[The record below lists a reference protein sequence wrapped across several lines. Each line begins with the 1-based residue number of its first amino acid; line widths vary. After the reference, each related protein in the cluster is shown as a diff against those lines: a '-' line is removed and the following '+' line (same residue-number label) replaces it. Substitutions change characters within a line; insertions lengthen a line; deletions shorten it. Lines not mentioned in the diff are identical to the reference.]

1 MPDAPRRRRVIV
13 LDHFA
18 VPHGEPGPTRHAEL
32 FAQLRHWDSTIIAS
46 NRNRFTRAKQRADDE
61 LFRPVWV
68 TPYGGNNAAR
78 VLNWASYSVTS
89 LAAGLRSRPVDLVY
103 ASSPQLLAGLTG
115 WVLAQAKQVP
125 FVLEVRDLWPK
136 VLVEM
141 GQLDPSS
148 RVHSG
153 LKALERFLYRRAESV
168 VVLAEGSRTEV
179 VADGA
184 APDRV
189 VFLPNGADPEDF
201 RVDESRDALR
211 RAYGMEGVVFLYAG
225 AHGPANGLD
234 LVLDAAEAL
243 GATAPDIRFWLVG
256 DGVCKPSLIGDASRR
271 GLSNVIF
278 RDPVPKREIP
288 KLLAAADFGL
298 HVLADVPLFRH
309 GVSPNKLFDY
319 MAAGRP
325 VLTNTPGEV
334 ARLVSEADAGLA
346 VAPGRIAEGAREMAA
361 SNAARRAA
369 WSESGRSYV
378 GRYRCR
384 RVLARQLEALLDG
397 VVGASP

>member
-1 MPDAPRRRRVIV
+1 MPDAPRRRQVLV

-32 FAQLRHWDSTIIAS
+32 FGQLRHWDSTIIAS
-46 NRNRFTRAKQRADDE
+46 NRNRFTRSKQRADDE

-78 VLNWASYSVTS
+78 VLNWTSYSVTA

-115 WVLAQAKQVP
+115 WVLAQAKRVP
-125 FVLEVRDLWPK
+125 FVLEIRDLWPK

-153 LKALERFLYRRAESV
+153 LKALERFLYRRAEAV

-201 RVDESRDALR
+201 RVHESRGALR
-211 RAYGMEGVVFLYAG
+211 QAYGMKGVVFLYAG

-243 GATAPDIRFWLVG
+243 AATAPDIRFWLVG

-309 GVSPNKLFDY
+309 AVSPNKLFDY

-361 SNAARRAA
+361 SSAARRAA

-384 RVLARQLEALLDG
+384 RVLAQQLEELLDG
-397 VVGASP
+397 IVGASP